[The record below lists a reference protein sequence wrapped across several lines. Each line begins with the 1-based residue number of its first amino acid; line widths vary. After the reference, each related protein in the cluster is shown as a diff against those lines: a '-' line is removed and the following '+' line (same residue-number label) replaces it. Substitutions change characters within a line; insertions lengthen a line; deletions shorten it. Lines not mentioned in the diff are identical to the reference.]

1 MLKVHSINPTADIAW
16 LTSFRVRHSDCS
28 ELASREGIQNRF
40 LTKTQRET
48 LDALHQTLPY
58 DPRAQ
63 VYIDAYLP
71 CSFLADGTLA
81 RANPNVRSELMVL
94 APGDAPRMGNLPDLG
109 HVIRGALV
117 ATLHSRREGCARRPG
132 GGRVTKRTPGTEAG
146 QPGLPIGNNRRP
158 EPDDADDRNHTGESS
173 FGVHCIMQCP
183 LWNSRGWP
191 SHAHAKP
198 SQDDR
203 PEAESPGVKAKEG
216 GTRRASAKDT
226 RWGAS
231 KPDTASAFIVLN
243 LTLGSFLGLYP
254 TCQRH
259 PRFATRCAL
268 YRRMH
273 HLLTSDAETLAAFVT
288 QHPHL
293 IRMAVLEH
301 ICNML
306 TLFMPVEAALVQTQF
321 SAEDGYAQCAAA
333 FDAFRRDGI
342 DDGLEPWSVYDAH
355 ARTAVEQCTRLMQYK
370 RSDAQHDTWAREE
383 DEPAT
388 ASKRPAWGR
397 VLSESDRCARIR
409 CLLDT
414 PARHTPSHG
423 TSLKGAILNDLI
435 QFDKLPANLTALQQ
449 KVHDEAMARCE
460 YRGWQRSVRFVCF
473 NCEARGTDTKYR
485 VDAPTLEVTCDRECH
500 KCLVGVCTIGNVVT
514 LRGRKYTFAPCCGQ
528 VVEYNSAHGEGMWA
542 GRCPNEQPRNEVA
555 PPTRP
560 SAGGRYQCK
569 YCASSSS
576 TLVPYVFPSLR
587 EVRLVS
593 TYLCKKHSPDE
604 TAVRYIYNQED
615 FERVCDEWVAQ
626 HKPWYRRTCSHRRR

>member
-1 MLKVHSINPTADIAW
+1 MRP
-16 LTSFRVRHSDCS
+16 SDCS

-40 LTKTQRET
+40 LTKTQRGT

-71 CSFLADGTLA
+71 CSFLANGALA
-81 RANPNVRSELMVL
+81 RANPNIRSEQLVL

-109 HVIRGALV
+109 HMIRGALV
-117 ATLHSRREGCARRPG
+117 ATLHSRREGYTRRPSGGRAAKRAADTDAGQGRLTGTNQRPGQLIGTNQRPG
-132 GGRVTKRTPGTEAG
+132 G
-146 QPGLPIGNNRRP
+146 Q
-158 EPDDADDRNHTGESS
+158 DDMDDRNYAGDSS
-173 FGVHCIMQCP
+173 FGARCIMQCP

-191 SHAHAKP
+191 SHAHVKLP
-198 SQDDR
+198 QSDR
-203 PEAESPGVKAKEG
+203 PEQDGPDDRQPKEG
-216 GTRRASAKDT
+216 TNRRTASKDA

-231 KPDTASAFIVLN
+231 KPDTASVFIVLN
-243 LTLGSFLGLYP
+243 LTLGSLLGLYP

-259 PRFATRCAL
+259 PRFATRCGL
-268 YRRMH
+268 YRRVH
-273 HLLTSDAETLAAFVT
+273 QLLTSDAETLAAFVT
-288 QHPHL
+288 QHPH
-293 IRMAVLEH
+293 IVRMAVLEH

-321 SAEDGYAQCAAA
+321 SGEDGYAQCAAA

-370 RSDAQHDTWAREE
+370 RSDAQHDTWARDEE
-383 DEPAT
+383 PVVT
-388 ASKRPAWGR
+388 SKKVAWGR

-409 CLLDT
+409 CLLNA
-414 PARHTPSHG
+414 PARHTESG
-423 TSLKGAILNDLI
+423 GASLKGSVLNDLI
-435 QFDKLPANLTALQQ
+435 RFDRLPANLAAMQQ
-449 KVHDEAMARCE
+449 TVHDEAMARCE
-460 YRGWQRSVRFVCF
+460 YRGWQRSVRFICF
-473 NCEARGTDTKYR
+473 NCEARGVDTKYR
-485 VDAPTLEVTCDRECH
+485 VDAPTLEVTCDKECPG
-500 KCLVGVCTIGNVVT
+500 CLVGVCTIGNVVT

-528 VVEYNSAHGEGMWA
+528 VVEYSSAHGEGMWA

-555 PPTRP
+555 PPTRLP
-560 SAGGRYQCK
+560 AGGRYQCK
-569 YCASSSS
+569 YCSASSS
-576 TLVPYVFPSLR
+576 TLVPYVFPSLK

-615 FERVCDEWVAQ
+615 FERVCDEWITQ